1 MEKTKSLKKEVLTKG
16 YLLYFYDI
24 RHFESELIPLPRI
37 STTIELR
44 DYNERF
50 DLDKPAFYITGLP
63 VWIVFRN
70 LPFSI
75 EFNDFETLNEEK
87 LGFKIPTSSE
97 IQSKAHS
104 LYTKMIFGKK
114 MVDNSYYL
122 ISLLLC
128 VLVGV
133 IVHLIDRIVFVEPA
147 KTAETTQN
155 ATESVVSMIN
165 LFRISRMV
173 I

>member
-1 MEKTKSLKKEVLTKG
+1 
-16 YLLYFYDI
+16 
-24 RHFESELIPLPRI
+24 
-37 STTIELR
+37 
-44 DYNERF
+44 
-50 DLDKPAFYITGLP
+50 
-63 VWIVFRN
+63 
-70 LPFSI
+70 
-75 EFNDFETLNEEK
+75 
-87 LGFKIPTSSE
+87 
-97 IQSKAHS
+97 
-104 LYTKMIFGKK
+104 

-155 ATESVVSMIN
+155 ATETVVSMIN

-173 I
+173 V